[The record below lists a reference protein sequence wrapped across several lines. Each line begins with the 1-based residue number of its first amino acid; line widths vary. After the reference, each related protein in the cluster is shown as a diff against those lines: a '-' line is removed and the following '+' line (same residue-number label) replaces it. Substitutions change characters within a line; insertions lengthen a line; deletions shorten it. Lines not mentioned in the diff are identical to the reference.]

1 MKIAP
6 APLAAVLALAVAG
19 TTALPTSGEAQGFN
33 RLQHCSS
40 GSFTLRFSATY
51 TEEGQGKTAVKQL
64 DVDLEAD
71 KKSGFK
77 SGQKVSF
84 FVDGKQVGAANF
96 KADGNGD
103 LDAELKL
110 RSTGGKSFPTV
121 KDGSKVSAEIRNV
134 SVATCKL

>member
-1 MKIAP
+1 MKRP
-6 APLAAVLALAVAG
+6 AVPLAIAAAVVLAA
-19 TTALPTSGEAQGFN
+19 TALPTTGEAQGFN
-33 RLQHCSS
+33 RLQHCSN
-40 GSFTLRFSATY
+40 GSFTLRFAATY
-51 TEEGQGKTAVKQL
+51 TEEGQGKNAVKQL

-71 KKSGFK
+71 RKSGFK

-96 KADGNGD
+96 KADRNGD

-110 RSTGGKSFPTV
+110 RSTSGKSFPTV